1 MSKLAFAILV
11 AAMGLNVVVDIVARP
26 VNPADLS
33 IWGAQ

>member
-11 AAMGLNVVVDIVARP
+11 AAMGLNVVVDIV
-26 VNPADLS
+26 VHPAPDDLS